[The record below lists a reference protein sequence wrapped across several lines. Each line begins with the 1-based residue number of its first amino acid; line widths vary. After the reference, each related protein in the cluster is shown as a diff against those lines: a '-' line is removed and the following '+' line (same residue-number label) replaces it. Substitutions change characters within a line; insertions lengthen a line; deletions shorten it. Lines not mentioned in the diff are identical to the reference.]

1 MSYPVDSYGQQ
12 SPNAPGCPVSGTG
25 AAAVT
30 PLFGADFAADPHA
43 VYGRL
48 RATGS
53 RAHPVALEPGVHAI
67 LVTSYATAREILLSP
82 DFSKDSRNWADL
94 NRGSIPADSS
104 VRPMM
109 EWRPNAF
116 FSDGHEH
123 QARRQ
128 VIEDALGKVDLYQL
142 RRFVEEAAD
151 ELIDRFAPAGRAD
164 LIADYAKTLPLR
176 VFNRLF
182 GCPDDVADR
191 LVEGMSGLFDGRDP
205 EKSNALVTQGLVDL
219 IEYKTTT
226 PGSDV
231 TSWMLAHPSQP
242 GGEEI
247 IHQLVTLMAGG
258 TEPEANLIGTAA
270 LKILADPRFAGHF
283 AGINPPI
290 SESINDVLRWD
301 PPVANY
307 GVHYARRTTELH
319 DVVFP
324 SGVPILISFAA
335 ANNDPMEGIAADQEA
350 THSAHL
356 AWSAGPHQCP
366 AQRQALSIAHTAI
379 EMLFKRL
386 PDLRLGVDESTLEWR
401 PGPFHR
407 ALKELPVRFSPR
419 AARAGEKA
427 SAAARGEA
435 PRPSGSLLQPGPPP
449 PPPKKPTLGGKVVQ
463 LWLNWW
469 RGDN

>member
-12 SPNAPGCPVSGTG
+12 DRPAPGCPVTGTG
-25 AAAVT
+25 AAEVT
-30 PLFGADFAADPHA
+30 PLFGTDFAADPHA

-48 RATGS
+48 RGTGA

-82 DFSKDSRNWADL
+82 DFSKDPRHWTALTNGAV
-94 NRGSIPADSS
+94 PADSS

-109 EWRPNAF
+109 EYRPNAL

-123 QARRQ
+123 QTRRQ
-128 VIEDALGKVDLYQL
+128 VIDDVLGKVDLYQL

-151 ELIDRFAPAGRAD
+151 RLIDDFAPTGRAD
-164 LIADYAKTLPLR
+164 LMAEYARTLPLR

-182 GCPDDVADR
+182 GCPDDIGDR
-191 LVEGMSGLFDGRDP
+191 LVEGMSALFDGREP
-205 EKSNALVTQGLVDL
+205 EKSNAIVTQGLLDL
-219 IEYKTTT
+219 VAFKAAQ

-231 TSWMLAHPSQP
+231 TSWILSHPSQAQ
-242 GGEEI
+242 GEEV
-247 IHQLVTLMAGG
+247 IHQIVTLMGAG
-258 TEPEANLIGTAA
+258 TEPESNLIGTAA

-301 PPVANY
+301 PPLANY

-324 SGVPILISFAA
+324 TGVPILLSFAA
-335 ANNDPMEGIAADQEA
+335 ANNDPMEGIAAEQDS

-366 AQRQALSIAHTAI
+366 AQRQATSIAYTAI
-379 EMLFKRL
+379 ERLFQRL
-386 PDLRLGVDESTLEWR
+386 PDLRLAVDESALEWR

-407 ALKELPVRFSPR
+407 ALKTLPVRFSPR
-419 AARAGEKA
+419 PLDIKRNPQLPDSQEPAT
-427 SAAARGEA
+427 
-435 PRPSGSLLQPGPPP
+435 GSLLHPATPPP
-449 PPPKKPTLGGKVVQ
+449 PPVQ
-463 LWLNWW
+463 ASPVQKALNVWAKWW